1 MNNQEKY
8 MANTVSKKKRNWR
21 KPNQIEMLILIKLT
35 TYNIKQVYKM
45 SISKLVRKDMEVN
58 EDERLLSKFRHILK

>member
-1 MNNQEKY
+1 
-8 MANTVSKKKRNWR
+8 
-21 KPNQIEMLILIKLT
+21 MLILIKLT

>member
-1 MNNQEKY
+1 
-8 MANTVSKKKRNWR
+8 
-21 KPNQIEMLILIKLT
+21 MLILI
-35 TYNIKQVYKM
+35 KM

>member
-1 MNNQEKY
+1 M
-8 MANTVSKKKRNWR
+8 TGT
-21 KPNQIEMLILIKLT
+21 ILCSFHSTSYTHYWIKLT